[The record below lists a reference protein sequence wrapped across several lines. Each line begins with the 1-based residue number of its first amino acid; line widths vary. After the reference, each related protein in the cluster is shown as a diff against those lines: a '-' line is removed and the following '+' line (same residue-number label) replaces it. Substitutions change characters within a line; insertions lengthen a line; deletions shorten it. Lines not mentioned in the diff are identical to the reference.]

1 MQTLLLQDWAGLLL
15 AAVVLIVGWLLW
27 RLARNLQ
34 SKWLPKW
41 LRWPLGGIGGLVL
54 LLGGAL
60 LIGACVHV
68 FQLVGQSAQYP
79 MPGEAFDVGGY
90 KLHLMRQGENNANAQ
105 GRAPTLILVSGGY
118 AQGLA
123 LHHLYQALA
132 ADTRTI
138 IFDRAG
144 AGWSERSP
152 EPRTVANDVEDL
164 KRLLEVAGEPG
175 PFVLAGHSWG
185 GLFAY
190 QFAGL
195 HPELTAGVV
204 LLDATPFGMMKGE
217 FGGSLQGYGS
227 LMRMSAFAQLFALD
241 GLMWS
246 MSGVNVSDPDKDGF
260 LFPPLKD
267 IWPLY
272 QAGDI
277 RVRGGISTAESMET
291 NIAQADDLVDD
302 PGSLGDIPVL
312 VIYQES
318 IMPDYSKL
326 SAEEQEKMRQASA
339 KAMKMTVEEYD
350 DFMLRA
356 PAMVQDTLD
365 GVVAL
370 SRNSRLIHP
379 PKPSTHQ
386 FPYEHP
392 EWTADRIRE
401 MLDQTRQ

>member
-27 RLARNLQ
+27 RLARKRQ
-34 SKWLPKW
+34 SRW
-41 LRWPLGGIGGLVL
+41 LRWPLGGVAGLLVL
-54 LLGGAL
+54 LGGFLFLGA
-60 LIGACVHV
+60 VTHV
-68 FQLVGQSAQYP
+68 VQMVRLSAQYP

-90 KLHLMRQGENNANAQ
+90 KLHLMRQGHNNVNQ
-105 GRAPTLILVSGGY
+105 KGRTPTLVLVSGGY
-118 AQGLA
+118 EQGLM

-164 KRLLEVAGEPG
+164 KRLLEAAGEPG

-190 QFAGL
+190 QFAGR

-217 FGGSLQGYGS
+217 FGGSLQAYGS
-227 LMRMSAFAQLFALD
+227 LMRMSAFAHLFALD
-241 GLMWS
+241 NVMWG
-246 MSGVNVSDPDKDGF
+246 MSGVNISDPDKEGF

-272 QAGDI
+272 EAG
-277 RVRGGISTAESMET
+277 RSHVRSGISTAESMEI
-291 NIAQADDLVDD
+291 NIAQADDVIDE
-302 PGSLGDIPVL
+302 PGSLGDIPML